1 MSVRTSEVLRSVPV
15 SQEGRRAQDAQHWL
29 RWIFSPNQQEG
40 PGSQRT
46 AGGGRRPGGK
56 ERAALGDGEGMN
68 HGGVTPAEPRPC
80 WQAGAGGT
88 EAAQSSG
95 KAPRKAPFVQPP
107 PTPRPAPLPA
117 PQPRSPGSHHR
128 PRQPGQLPALP
139 PDPRGQEAPRSPQAP
154 RRQPARL
161 RHGAAPPLR
170 RGRPS
175 ALWARPPRP
184 RAVGLPAGGGAG
196 RHGAGSGA
204 WGPAAR

>member
-56 ERAALGDGEGMN
+56 ERAALGDGEGMSPVRA
-68 HGGVTPAEPRPC
+68 GRQVRAAPKRLRAAEKLR
-80 WQAGAGGT
+80 
-88 EAAQSSG
+88 G
-95 KAPRKAPFVQPP
+95 KLRSFTP